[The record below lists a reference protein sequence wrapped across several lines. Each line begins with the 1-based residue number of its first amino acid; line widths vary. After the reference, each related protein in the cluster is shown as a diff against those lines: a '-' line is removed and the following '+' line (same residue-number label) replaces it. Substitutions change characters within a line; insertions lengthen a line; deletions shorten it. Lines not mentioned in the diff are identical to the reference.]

1 MYHRHTEIIAT
12 DLILQNDY

>member
-1 MYHRHTEIIAT
+1 MYHRHIGFIVT